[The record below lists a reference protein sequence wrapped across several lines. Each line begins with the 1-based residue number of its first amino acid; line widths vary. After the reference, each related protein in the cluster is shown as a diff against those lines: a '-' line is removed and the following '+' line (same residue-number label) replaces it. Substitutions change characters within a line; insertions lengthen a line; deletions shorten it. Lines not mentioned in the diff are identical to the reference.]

1 MEKRSVPLFPDLRT
15 LNYSKCFRES
25 EKILQP
31 SLLIAS
37 PPSQWVNNL
46 APFHLEKGTGRSGRG
61 CASANLLTRL
71 GLEDSGVPFPFC
83 PATAGA
89 QRERAVP
96 DCPGWVP
103 GPPRGPTFPGSPG
116 RAAALGGFR
125 GPSHVLAQR
134 SASSVPS
141 RAARWALSRTG
152 FVIASRPF
160 PPSASPTSA
169 GPSSAPPPR
178 RGASPGTHT
187 GVPRAGAPHQL
198 PPDASM
204 PEQSRVPSLWKT

>member
-1 MEKRSVPLFPDLRT
+1 MEKRSVPLFPDLRI
-15 LNYSKCFRES
+15 LSYSKCFRES

-71 GLEDSGVPFPFC
+71 GTKDSGAPLPFC

-89 QRERAVP
+89 QRERTVP

-141 RAARWALSRTG
+141 RSLLVQIVTAGGGGCSRDVAHRAAPEAE
-152 FVIASRPF
+152 
-160 PPSASPTSA
+160 
-169 GPSSAPPPR
+169 
-178 RGASPGTHT
+178 SPGT
-187 GVPRAGAPHQL
+187 
-198 PPDASM
+198 
-204 PEQSRVPSLWKT
+204 W